1 MATVR
6 RYPTAAGERWEVRY
20 RQPNGAT
27 SRKRGVTTK
36 RDASVWASKVETS
49 KVEGAYVSP
58 ARGRVTV
65 GDLSVGWLARQEQTL
80 SPSYYRTISYAY
92 GKHVRPKWAGVAVN
106 RVDSLDVKAWAA
118 SITRNGSSA
127 TVVNRAVGILAGI
140 LDDAVEHRA
149 LAFNP
154 ARRFKRGEK
163 PKKSPKRHIYLTEED
178 VCRLAEESGRH
189 ADLVLTLAFTGLR
202 WGEAIA
208 LTVADIE
215 FLKRRISVHRN
226 AVLVGQDFEVGQTK
240 GKENRTVPAAAS
252 VLSRLAARCDGRSAS
267 DLLFPARGGAYL
279 KRPSYDS
286 TGWFNRAV
294 ERAQVQT
301 ITPHDLRHTCAS
313 LAVSAGANVLAVSRM
328 LGHKDPSVTLRI
340 YADLFDSDLD
350 AVAVNLDAKIA
361 DSVQSVS
368 KAPADRRRPRR
379 KTAV

>member
-1 MATVR
+1 MW
-6 RYPTAAGERWEVRY
+6 G
-20 RQPNGAT
+20 
-27 SRKRGVTTK
+27 
-36 RDASVWASKVETS
+36 SKVETT
-49 KVEGAYVSP
+49 KAEGAFVSP

-92 GKHVRPKWAGVAVN
+92 GKHVEPKWAGVPVN
-106 RVDSLDVKAWAA
+106 KVDSLDVKAWAA

-149 LAFNP
+149 LVFNP

-163 PKKSPKRHIYLTEED
+163 PKKSPKRHVYLTEAD
-178 VCRLAEESGRH
+178 VCRLVEESGRY
-189 ADLVLTLAFTGLR
+189 ADLVLILAFTGLR

-208 LTVADIE
+208 LTVAEVE
-215 FLKRRISVHRN
+215 FLKRRNSVHRN
-226 AVLVGQDFEVGQTK
+226 AVQVGQDFEVGQTK
-240 GKENRTVPAAAS
+240 GKESRTAS
-252 VLSRLAARCDGRSAS
+252 VLSRLAVRCEHRSSS
-267 DLLFPARGGAYL
+267 DLLFPARSGGYL

-313 LAVSAGANVLAVSRM
+313 LAVSSGANVLAVSRM
-328 LGHKDPSVTLRI
+328 LGHKDPSITLKI

-350 AVAVNLDAKIA
+350 AVAVNLDVKIA
-361 DSVQSVS
+361 SSVQSVS
-368 KAPADRRRPRR
+368 KAPVDHRRARR
-379 KTAV
+379 QTAI

>member
-1 MATVR
+1 MATIR
-6 RYPTAAGERWEVRY
+6 RYPTAGGEMWEVRY
-20 RQPNGAT
+20 RQPNGIT
-27 SRKRGVTTK
+27 SRKRGFTTK

-49 KVEGAYVSP
+49 KAEGAYVSP

-65 GDLSVGWLARQEQTL
+65 GDLSVGWLARQEQAL

-92 GKHVRPKWAGVAVN
+92 GKHVEPKWAGVPVN
-106 RVDSLDVKAWAA
+106 KVDSLDVKAWAA

-163 PKKSPKRHIYLTEED
+163 PKKAPKRHVYLTEED

-189 ADLVLTLAFTGLR
+189 ADLVLILAFTGLR

-208 LTVADIE
+208 LTVADVE

-226 AVLVGQDFEVGQTK
+226 AVQVGQDFEVGQTK
-240 GKENRTVPAAAS
+240 GKENRTVPVAAS
-252 VLSRLAARCDGRSAS
+252 VLSRLAARCEGRSAS
-267 DLLFPARGGAYL
+267 DLLFPARSGGYL

-301 ITPHDLRHTCAS
+301 VTPHDLRHTCAS
-313 LAVSAGANVLAVSRM
+313 LAISAGANVLAVSRM
-328 LGHKDPSVTLRI
+328 LGHKDPSVTLRV
-340 YADLFDSDLD
+340 YSDLFDSDLD
-350 AVAVNLDAKIA
+350 AVAVNLDAKIT

-368 KAPADRRRPRR
+368 SAPADRRRKRT
-379 KTAV
+379 KTAI

>member
-1 MATVR
+1 MATIK
-6 RYPTAAGERWEVRY
+6 RYPTVAGERWEVRY
-20 RQPNGAT
+20 RQPNGNT
-27 SRKRGVTTK
+27 SRKRGFTTK
-36 RDASVWASKVETS
+36 RDASAWASKVETS
-49 KVEGAYVSP
+49 KAEGADVSP

-65 GDLSVGWLARQEQTL
+65 GDLSVGWLSRQEQAL
-80 SPSYYRTISYAY
+80 APSYYRTIKYAY
-92 GKHVRPKWAGVAVN
+92 GKHVGPKWAAVPVN
-106 RVDSLDVKAWAA
+106 KVDILDVKAWAA
-118 SITRNGSSA
+118 AMTRDGSSA

-140 LDDAVEHRA
+140 LDDAIEHRA

-163 PKKSPKRHIYLTEED
+163 PKKSPKRHVYLTEED

-208 LTVADIE
+208 LTVADVE

-226 AVLVGQDFEVGQTK
+226 AVQVGQEFEVGQTK
-240 GKENRTVPAAAS
+240 GKENRTVPVAAS
-252 VLSRLAARCDGRSAS
+252 VLARLAVRCEGKAPD
-267 DLLFPARGGAYL
+267 DLLFPARNGGYL

-301 ITPHDLRHTCAS
+301 ITPHDLRHAAAS

-328 LGHKDPSVTLRI
+328 LGHKDPSVTLRV
-340 YADLFDSDLD
+340 YSDLFDSDLD
-350 AVAVNLDAKIA
+350 AVAVNLDAKIEKC
-361 DSVQSVS
+361 VQSVS
-368 KAPADRRRPRR
+368 KAPADRRRPRK